1 MAYVALYRAYRPQL
15 FSEVVDQKPIVKTLE
30 NAILNDKVAH
40 AYLFCGPRG
49 TGKTT
54 LAKIFAKAL
63 NCENG
68 PTITPCE
75 ECEVCRS
82 IKQGT
87 NPDVIE
93 IDAASNNGADDI
105 RSLRDSVKFLPS
117 MSRYKVYIIDE
128 VHMLSNAAF
137 NALLKTLEEPPKYVV
152 FILCTTEPYK
162 IPETILSRCQRFDF
176 KAISQSGISERI
188 KEICDKENI
197 KITEEAI
204 NEITN
209 LAEGGMRDALSL
221 LDQVISYVA
230 NKEIEVNDVFEVS
243 GNVAGVDLFN
253 LLNLIYNSK
262 SEEAIDYI
270 SKLYD
275 SGKEID
281 KITSDLILFLRD
293 ILLLKTGIN
302 SFNKALFKEKEFI
315 ELIDKIGKSLIF
327 SWIDLLNEAS
337 NQMKFSNQK
346 RSYLDLCI
354 LKMSDEKTKY
364 ESSINDRIKYLET
377 TILNLQ
383 ATVNKKNSE
392 IINIKP
398 TNISDLNNIND
409 KKESKND
416 DEFIDIKEINEILN
430 NANKEIREKFNKE
443 WPLMQ
448 IKYQDILAVSILKYG
463 KVVAVSDKSI
473 IFVLQD
479 EGFCNRVMKYENYI
493 QMYEII
499 NKQIPSIEKI
509 ITIPKNIWLK
519 IAADFKKKYQEGIEK
534 PILDNIIIPVKKPI
548 KKEEIKDKDPVIDKL
563 KDLFGDKLE
572 IKE

>member
-354 LKMSDEKTKY
+354 LKMSDEKTKD

-463 KVVAVSDKSI
+463 KIVAVSDKSI

-548 KKEEIKDKDPVIDKL
+548 KKEEIKNKDPVIDKL

>member
-354 LKMSDEKTKY
+354 LKMSDEKTKD

-463 KVVAVSDKSI
+463 KIVAVSDKAI

>member
-346 RSYLDLCI
+346 KSYLDLCI
-354 LKMSDEKTKY
+354 LKMSDEKTKD

-463 KVVAVSDKSI
+463 KIVAVSDKSI

>member
-188 KEICDKENI
+188 REICDKENI

-204 NEITN
+204 AEITN

-315 ELIDKIGKSLIF
+315 ELIDKLGKSLIF

-354 LKMSDEKTKY
+354 LKMSDEKTKD

-392 IINIKP
+392 VINIKP

-409 KKESKND
+409 KKEIKND

-443 WPLMQ
+443 WPLIQ
-448 IKYQDILAVSILKYG
+448 IKYQDILAISILKYG
-463 KVVAVSDKSI
+463 KIVAVSDKAI

-548 KKEEIKDKDPVIDKL
+548 KKEEIKDNDPVIDKL
-563 KDLFGDKLE
+563 KNLFGDKLE

>member
-354 LKMSDEKTKY
+354 LKMSDEKTKD

-398 TNISDLNNIND
+398 TNISDLNSIND

-463 KVVAVSDKSI
+463 KIVAVSDKAI

>member
-315 ELIDKIGKSLIF
+315 ELIDKLGKSLIF

-354 LKMSDEKTKY
+354 LKMSDEKTKD

-392 IINIKP
+392 VINIKP

>member
-354 LKMSDEKTKY
+354 LKMSDEKTKD

-409 KKESKND
+409 KKEIKND

-463 KVVAVSDKSI
+463 KIVAVSDKSI

>member
-315 ELIDKIGKSLIF
+315 ELIDKLGKSLIF

-354 LKMSDEKTKY
+354 LKMSDEKTKD

-383 ATVNKKNSE
+383 AIVNKKNSE

-448 IKYQDILAVSILKYG
+448 IKYQDILAISILKYG
-463 KVVAVSDKSI
+463 KIVAVSDKSI

>member
-354 LKMSDEKTKY
+354 LKMSDEKTKD

-463 KVVAVSDKSI
+463 KIVAVSDKSI